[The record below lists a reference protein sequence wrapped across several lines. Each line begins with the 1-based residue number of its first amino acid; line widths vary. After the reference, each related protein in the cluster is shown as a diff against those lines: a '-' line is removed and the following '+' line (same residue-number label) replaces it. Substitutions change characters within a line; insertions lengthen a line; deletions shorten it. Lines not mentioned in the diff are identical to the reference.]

1 MYDQKLIDA
10 IQKAWHAYIADSEN
24 LPADLLNMDKKALN
38 NAGIEQIQH
47 YLSIADDAQY
57 NRFKHAFLHQEPA
70 FSDRDLTHFV
80 FNEMRPRQSRIL
92 PFENQWN
99 SNPKSPFK
107 KRRPD
112 DISNLDEASSRRP
125 QKR

>member
-10 IQKAWHAYIADSEN
+10 IQRAWHAYIADREN
-24 LPADLLNMDKKALN
+24 LPADLLNMDGKALN

-57 NRFKHAFLHQEPA
+57 NRFRAFLRQERA
-70 FSDRDLTHFV
+70 FSDHDLTHFV
-80 FNEMRPRQSRIL
+80 FNELRPRQSRIL

-99 SNPKSPFK
+99 SNLKSSLE

-112 DISNLDEASSRRP
+112 DISNPDEESSRRP

>member
-10 IQKAWHAYIADSEN
+10 IQKAWYAYIADREN
-24 LPADLLNMDKKALN
+24 LPVDLLNMDGKALN

-57 NRFKHAFLHQEPA
+57 NRFKHAFLRQEPA
-70 FSDRDLTHFV
+70 FRDRDLTHFV

-99 SNPKSPFK
+99 SNLKSPYK
-107 KRRPD
+107 KRGSD
-112 DISNLDEASSRRP
+112 DISDLNEASSRRL